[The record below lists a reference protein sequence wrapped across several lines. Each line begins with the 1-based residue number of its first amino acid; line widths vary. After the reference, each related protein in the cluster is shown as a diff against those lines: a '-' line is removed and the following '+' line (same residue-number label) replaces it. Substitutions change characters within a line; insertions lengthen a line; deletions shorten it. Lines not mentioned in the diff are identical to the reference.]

1 MRSEAKVVFR
11 RVSLRADL
19 IAEVEEYLSKSRRYR
34 SIADFISDAIRR
46 RLEELEI
53 RSATEPIEQVREV
66 GVEGGVQGG

>member
-1 MRSEAKVVFR
+1 MRSDAKVVFR

-53 RSATEPIEQVREV
+53 RSATEPIEQVKEV
-66 GVEGGVQGG
+66 EVEGGVQDG